1 MNSTSTDWTNHKLK
15 SSFFFK
21 FQKVPESKT
30 QICHALASIHIA
42 FTLYFQVFDN
52 IDIVLGIISNIEII
66 LSIKENVHRLYANT
80 MPFYISDLN
89 IQGFLYPIPH
99 RWQGGD
105 CSYKPDPFI
114 EGPTFIIS
122 CKTGSKEVQIWYTIF
137 HLLFFFFSWG
147 IEVIQN
153 CISLRITCSGNDLHI
168 TLNSSH
174 G

>member
-21 FQKVPESKT
+21 FQKGPESKT

-52 IDIVLGIISNIEII
+52 IDIVLGIISDTEII

-80 MPFYISDLN
+80 MPFYISNLN

-99 RWQGGD
+99 R
-105 CSYKPDPFI
+105 
-114 EGPTFIIS
+114 
-122 CKTGSKEVQIWYTIF
+122 
-137 HLLFFFFSWG
+137 
-147 IEVIQN
+147 
-153 CISLRITCSGNDLHI
+153 
-168 TLNSSH
+168 
-174 G
+174 